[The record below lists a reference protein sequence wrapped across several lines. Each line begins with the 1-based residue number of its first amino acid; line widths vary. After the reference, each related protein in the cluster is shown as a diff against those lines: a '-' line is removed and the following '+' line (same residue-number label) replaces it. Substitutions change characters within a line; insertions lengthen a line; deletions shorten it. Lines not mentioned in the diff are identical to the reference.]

1 MAKEQ
6 LGSFPF
12 AVGRTDEVSGLSAAQ
27 QEEGVYFMKV
37 HWAS

>member
-6 LGSFPF
+6 L
-12 AVGRTDEVSGLSAAQ
+12 AIGRTDEVNGLSAAQ
-27 QEEGVYFMKV
+27 QEEGECFMKV